1 MQFISSTRMM
11 LVAIALVAS
20 IVFGAGRAKADYSRG
35 GAFTT
40 PGYGARAW
48 GMGGAATLT
57 VEDEGAVFWNPAMMG
72 RFQARNLIGASY
84 VNLVAG
90 ATAHQSQLAY
100 GRTLEAGTPDEG
112 RRPFA
117 RHAVGALYTNVHF
130 GIQGGVDY
138 DEHTFRIAYAYT
150 PDPFISFGIAGDLLI
165 SRSDVPDFDA
175 LGSSVDFALRA
186 ALLEEVSLGFVARNA
201 FSQYRFDYGDQV
213 VREREFVL
221 AVATDA
227 LPVVAAEG
235 DIVWARNDVARL
247 ALGAETDYLFDRLA
261 LRAGFALIRIG
272 ESRSVPYAG
281 FGFRAGAVT
290 LNYNANFDKDTAFS
304 DTHRFSM
311 SVSL

>member
-1 MQFISSTRMM
+1 LTSSTRMM
-11 LVAIALVAS
+11 LAALTLAAS
-20 IVFGAGRAKADYSRG
+20 IVVGAGRAEAGYSRG

-90 ATAHQSQLAY
+90 ATARQSQLVY
-100 GRTLEAGTPDEG
+100 GRTLEAGTPGEG
-112 RRPFA
+112 RKPFA
-117 RHAVGALYTNVHF
+117 RHAVGALYSNVHF
-130 GIQGGVDY
+130 DIQGGVGY
-138 DEHTFRIAYAYT
+138 DEHTFRLAYAFT

-186 ALLEEVSLGFVARNA
+186 ELLDGFSLGLVARNA
-201 FSQYRFDYGDQV
+201 FSQYRFNYGDQI

-221 AVATDA
+221 AVAADA
-227 LPVVAAEG
+227 FPVVTAEG
-235 DIVWARNDVARL
+235 DIVWAHHDVARL
-247 ALGAETDYLFDRLA
+247 TLGAETDYLFDRLA
-261 LRAGFALIRIG
+261 LRAGLGFVRIG

-290 LNYNANFDKDTAFS
+290 LHYNANFDQETALS
-304 DTHRFSM
+304 DTHRFSV
-311 SVSL
+311 SVRL

>member
-1 MQFISSTRMM
+1 M
-11 LVAIALVAS
+11 LAALTLAAS
-20 IVFGAGRAKADYSRG
+20 IVVGTGRAEAGYSRG

-72 RFQARNLIGASY
+72 RFQARNLVGASY

-90 ATAHQSQLAY
+90 ATARQSQLAY
-100 GRTLEAGTPDEG
+100 GRTLEAGTPGEG
-112 RRPFA
+112 RKPFA

-130 GIQGGVDY
+130 DIQGDVGY
-138 DEHTFRIAYAYT
+138 DEHTFRLAYAFT

-186 ALLEEVSLGFVARNA
+186 ELLDGLSLGLVARNA
-201 FSQYRFDYGDQV
+201 FSQYRFNYGDQI

-227 LPVVAAEG
+227 LPVVTAEG
-235 DIVWARNDVARL
+235 DIVWAHHDVARL
-247 ALGAETDYLFDRLA
+247 TLGAETDYLFDRLA
-261 LRAGFALIRIG
+261 LRAGLGLVRIG

-290 LNYNANFDKDTAFS
+290 LHYNANFDQETALS
-304 DTHRFSM
+304 DTHRFSV
-311 SVSL
+311 SVRL